1 MDIAGE
7 LYDKYAEN
15 ISYESSE
22 NERYRE
28 LRSKLKSISVEFE
41 KLDEGIQ
48 ETVDRYIEIS
58 SSVNDIYSETA
69 FRMGLRLG
77 LRIQKEMKE

>member
-41 KLDEGIQ
+41 KQ
-48 ETVDRYIEIS
+48 S
-58 SSVNDIYSETA
+58 SDCFFIW
-69 FRMGLRLG
+69 RW
-77 LRIQKEMKE
+77 